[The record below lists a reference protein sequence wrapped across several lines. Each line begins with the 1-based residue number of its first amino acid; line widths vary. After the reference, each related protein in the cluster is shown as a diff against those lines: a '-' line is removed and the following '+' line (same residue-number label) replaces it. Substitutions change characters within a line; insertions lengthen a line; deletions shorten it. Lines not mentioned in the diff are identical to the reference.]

1 MIKYETQNILDYLQ
15 MSREELL
22 ITYFSSLSLSS
33 KFEITEKMLA
43 TSNQS
48 FDFYKHGLFNKSY
61 KCKINLDIHE
71 NNKITKALR
80 QLNKILTKV
89 NKKIQNNNKRSIN
102 ILNEEPSYNV
112 IKQNEININKIQT
125 EFNYLMKKS
134 NDESDEKMTIVSDV
148 LASEI
153 NNSINKLEMN
163 EKLNVNSVNIKKKFS
178 NQRLKEIA
186 QAEIELLRIERAS
199 ERDYSFIP
207 DNPKPKTTEKSF
219 ANKTEINSKIFKS
232 SNGSMKATLL
242 IV

>member
-61 KCKINLDIHE
+61 KCEINLDIHE

-134 NDESDEKMTIVSDV
+134 NDESDEKMKIVSDV

-186 QAEIELLRIERAS
+186 QAEIELLRFERAS
-199 ERDYSFIP
+199 ERDFSDKTKSKMMGKSFI
-207 DNPKPKTTEKSF
+207 D
-219 ANKTEINSKIFKS
+219 KTEINSKMFKS
-232 SNGSMKATLL
+232 SKGSMKATLL